1 MNRRSAILTYH
12 SLDDSG
18 SVISVAPEV
27 FRRQMEWLAVA
38 GIPVVPLED
47 IRKTPGAV
55 ALTFD
60 DGFANL
66 FEHALPVLAR
76 HGFPST
82 VFVVSGR
89 CGHRNRWEQTVKGIP
104 DLDLMGWSEL
114 ASAAAAGVSV
124 GAHTV
129 THPFLTALREGDLE
143 RELALC
149 RATIEDRIGRPV
161 ESFAYPYGHADARV
175 RAAAGRHF
183 RLACGTRLA
192 FVREDSDLLEL
203 PRIDVF
209 YVRRR
214 RWFETLQQP
223 GGAAYIA
230 ARRWIRELPR
240 GRAAS
245 ASHPAA

>member
-12 SLDDSG
+12 SLDDRG
-18 SVISVAPEV
+18 SVISVAPEL
-27 FRRQMEWLAVA
+27 FRRQMEWLAGA
-38 GIPVVPLED
+38 GIPVVPLAA
-47 IRKTPGAV
+47 IRNTPGAV

-60 DGFANL
+60 DGFVNF
-66 FEHALPVLAR
+66 FEHALPLLAR
-76 HGFPST
+76 HRFPAT

-89 CGHRNRWEQTVKGIP
+89 CGHRNRWDQKMKGIP
-104 DLDLMGWSEL
+104 DLELMGWSEL
-114 ASAAAAGVSV
+114 ASAAAAGVTV

-129 THPFLTALREGDLE
+129 THPFLTALQDADLE

-149 RATIEDRIGRPV
+149 RATIEDRMGRPV
-161 ESFAYPYGHADARV
+161 ESFAYPYGDADARV
-175 RAAAGRHF
+175 RAAVGRHF

-192 FVREDSDLLEL
+192 FVRADSDLLEL

-214 RWFETLQQP
+214 RWFEALQQP

-240 GRAAS
+240 GRAAG
-245 ASHPAA
+245 AGHRAA